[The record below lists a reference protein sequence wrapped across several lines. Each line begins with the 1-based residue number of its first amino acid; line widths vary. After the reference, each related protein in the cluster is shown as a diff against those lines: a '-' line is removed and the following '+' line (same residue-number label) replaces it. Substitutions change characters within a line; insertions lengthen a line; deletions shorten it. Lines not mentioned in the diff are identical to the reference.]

1 MRMDDIT
8 ELKEYHAK
16 AGPEIR
22 ARLKEF
28 EKIKN
33 CNGDDIF
40 KELCFCILT
49 ANTSAEMGLKAMDAA
64 AKAMVGGDAAK
75 ICKALKSCG
84 YRYPN
89 KRAEYIAYN
98 KEKIKGNLK
107 EKIATCDDAQELRD
121 YLVKN
126 VKGLGYKEASHF
138 LRNIGF
144 RGFAILDKHILSS
157 LVEFGVIK
165 ENKPPKNK
173 KEYFEIEDKMKI
185 FASEIKIDMD
195 ELDLLLWS
203 RKTGKI
209 LK

>member
-1 MRMDDIT
+1 MEGIAA
-8 ELKEYHAK
+8 LKEYHLQ
-16 AGPEIR
+16 IR
-22 ARLKEF
+22 PQIKARLKDF

-33 CNGDDIF
+33 CDTDDFF
-40 KELCFCILT
+40 KELCFCVLT
-49 ANTSAEMGLKAMDAA
+49 ANTSAEMGLKAMGAA
-64 AKAMVGGDAAK
+64 GREMIGGDEAK

-98 KEKIKGNLK
+98 KEKVKGNLK
-107 EKIATCDDAQELRD
+107 EKVDSCEDTQELRD
-121 YLVKN
+121 YLVEN

-144 RGFAILDKHILSS
+144 KGLAILDKHILSS

-165 ENKPPKNK
+165 GNHPPKNK
-173 KEYFEIEDKMKI
+173 KEYLETERKMKR
-185 FASEIKIDMD
+185 FAEEIKIDMD

>member
-1 MRMDDIT
+1 MDKIA
-8 ELKEYHAK
+8 ELREYHAK
-16 AGPEIR
+16 VGPKIK

-28 EKIKN
+28 EKIKD

-40 KELCFCILT
+40 KELCFCVLT

-64 AKAMVGGDAAK
+64 GGEMVGGNEAK
-75 ICKALKSCG
+75 ICEALKSCG

-89 KRAEYIAYN
+89 KRAEYIVYN
-98 KEKIKGNLK
+98 KEKIKEGLK
-107 EKIATCDDAQELRD
+107 EKVDSCTDAQELRD

-126 VKGLGYKEASHF
+126 VKGLGCKEASHF

-157 LVEFGVIK
+157 LAELGVIG
-165 ENKPPKNK
+165 ENRPPKNK
-173 KEYFEIEDKMKI
+173 KEYLEIEKKMKR
-185 FASEIKIDMD
+185 FAGEIGLDMD

>member
-1 MRMDDIT
+1 MGNIT
-8 ELKEYHAK
+8 KLKEYHAR

-28 EKIKN
+28 EKIKD

-40 KELCFCILT
+40 KELCFCVLT
-49 ANTSAEMGLKAMDAA
+49 ANTSAEMGLKAMSAA
-64 AKAMVGGDAAK
+64 AGEMVEGNEAK
-75 ICKALKSCG
+75 ICEALKSCG

-89 KRAEYIAYN
+89 KRAQYIAYN
-98 KEKIKGNLK
+98 KEKVKRGLK
-107 EKIATCDDAQELRD
+107 EKVGSCQDVQELRD
-121 YLVKN
+121 HLVEN
-126 VKGLGYKEASHF
+126 VKGFGYKEASHF

-144 RGFAILDKHILSS
+144 RGLAILDKHILSS

-173 KEYFEIEDKMKI
+173 KEYLETENKMKKFSKDI
-185 FASEIKIDMD
+185 GIEMD